1 MYLGPALRG
10 DQLPQL
16 PSGYAAMSVETGSN
30 TDLKSLVQTIIRRRR
45 VFFSVFVAF
54 VSLVILWTLV
64 VPRSYTAT
72 TLLIAG
78 TPSGGGRAGDTT
90 LPLLNA
96 LLAASATQSAETYV
110 SLIQEDPV
118 LKQVITDLHLKMGT
132 QKLLNHLDVKPVTN
146 TAIIQLSAT
155 FTDPQTAAKIANDL
169 ANVFVT
175 RERDLIA
182 GQAGSAL
189 DFLTKQIPFA
199 EATMHKADNAL
210 ARFEAAHPSVYINA
224 NSTSLASDNAV
235 SSAQQKFAITQVD
248 VGQAQAQLDNVN
260 GQMASMSRT
269 VNGQSNISQ
278 NPVVSQLQTQL
289 AQVDVQ
295 LEAARKQFTEQ
306 HPTVIGLEEQKAQLQ
321 KEIAGQPATV
331 VSGSQVILNPVYQQL
346 SSQAATLKGQIA
358 SDQQQLALLRAE
370 MGGGGSAQNLPH
382 ELIQLADLQRTAK
395 LAEDI
400 YQALQ
405 SKYSD
410 ATVAKTTA
418 LSDVAITQ
426 PASAD
431 NVKVKPNWK
440 LNLIIAFALGLV
452 LAISGVF
459 LVDFFDNTFKD
470 EQDVQR
476 TLALPLLTTIP
487 QLAPK
492 AQDKLPWLRALT
504 IESFLQLVTA
514 LRYSSDQPLKTL
526 AITSPN
532 EGDGK
537 STIAIS
543 TAIAMAEMEPKV
555 LLVDADLRKPTLH
568 DRLGLGNQICLSDL
582 LIGASRA
589 ADAVQPTKYDG
600 LYFIGSG
607 AHVPNPVKLLSS
619 TRFNE
624 LVTELLKEYRAIVFD
639 TPAVLPVSDATVLSS
654 KVDGSVLV
662 VSAGMTDMPS
672 TKRALQ
678 RLSAIP
684 GVNILGVVL
693 NRVTPTNGYKA
704 YYLNGD
710 TPKPLPHETE
720 VV

>member
-1 MYLGPALRG
+1 MYLGPAIRG
-10 DQLPQL
+10 EQLVQL
-16 PSGYAAMSVETGSN
+16 PSQLPPSPGESSSGADVKSVI
-30 TDLKSLVQTIIRRRR
+30 QTIIRRRR
-45 VFFSVFVAF
+45 VFFSIFVAF
-54 VSLVILWTLV
+54 VSLVVLWTLV

-78 TPSGGGRAGDTT
+78 SPGGAGRAGDTA

-96 LLAASATQSAETYV
+96 LMAASATQSAETYV
-110 SLIQEDPV
+110 SLIQQDPV
-118 LKQVITDLHLKMGT
+118 VKQVISDLHLKMGT
-132 QKLLNHLDVKPVTN
+132 QKLLNHIDVKPVTN

-155 FTDPQTAAKIANDL
+155 DGDPHTAAKIANDF

-189 DFLTKQIPFA
+189 DFLTQQMPIA
-199 EATMHKADNAL
+199 EAAMHKADNAL
-210 ARFEAAHPSVYINA
+210 AKFEAAHPNVYINA
-224 NSTSLASDNAV
+224 NTTSLASDNAV
-235 SSAQQKFAITQVD
+235 STAQQKFATTQVD
-248 VGQAQAQLDNVN
+248 LGQAQAQLANVT
-260 GQMASMSRT
+260 GQMSS
-269 VNGQSNISQ
+269 ISPSSIGESSVDQ

-289 AQVDVQ
+289 AQVNVQ
-295 LEAARKQFTEQ
+295 LESARKQFTEQ
-306 HPTVIGLEEQKAQLQ
+306 HPTVIGLEEQKAQIE
-321 KEIAGQPATV
+321 KEINAQPRTYVAGHQV
-331 VSGSQVILNPVYQQL
+331 VPNPVYQQL
-346 SSQAATLKGQIA
+346 SSQAANLRSTIA
-358 SDQQQLALLRAE
+358 SDQAQIALLRAE
-370 MGGGGSAQNLPH
+370 MGVAGSAQGLPR
-382 ELIQLADLQRTAK
+382 ETIQLADLQRNAK

-400 YQALQ
+400 YSALQ
-405 SKYSD
+405 NKFSES
-410 ATVAKTTA
+410 TVAKTTA

-426 PASAD
+426 PATAD
-431 NVKVKPNWK
+431 DVKIKPDWK
-440 LNLIIAFALGLV
+440 LNLILAGVIGLF

-470 EQDVQR
+470 EQDIQR

-487 QLAPK
+487 QLGPK
-492 AQDKLPWLRALT
+492 MQGKLPWLRALT

-514 LRYSSDQPLKTL
+514 LRYSSDQPLRTL

-537 STIAIS
+537 STIAMS

-568 DRLGLGNQICLSDL
+568 DRLGLGNQVGLSDL
-582 LIGASRA
+582 LIGVGIP
-589 ADAVQPTKYDG
+589 ADAVQQTKYDG
-600 LYFIGSG
+600 LYFMGSG
-607 AHVPNPVKLLSS
+607 AHVPNPVKLFSS
-619 TRFNE
+619 SRFND
-624 LVTELLKEYRAIVFD
+624 LVFELLKEYRAIVFD
-639 TPAVLPVSDATVLSS
+639 TPAVLPVSDATVLAS
-654 KVDGSVLV
+654 KVDGSVV
-662 VSAGMTDMPS
+662 VISAGMTDMPS

-693 NRVTPTNGYKA
+693 NRATPTNGYKA